1 MPEKPLF
8 CLGEAWVEL
17 GADTVPELAETF
29 RVSVGGWGAA
39 FCRAYVRAGGHAAL
53 LSQLGAAPF
62 GRKVAAQLAADGI
75 DCTHLCF
82 TDAARTPVVFSGAGK
97 LLPYRA
103 PSAELLYAPE
113 QLDAA
118 ALRGAFAL
126 CFSSGCLLDS
136 PARLTHLKAIAAAQ
150 QCAVLLVMHSNKKQG
165 VSDRKRLA
173 DSSDIWDMA
182 RSVLMMGRS
191 NSDGKIYLSHEK
203 SSYSRPQQTVLLHIE
218 DVELDGVRTAQAVF
232 DGYTDKKD
240 ADFIKEPRV
249 RQAQTKEDTRD
260 AILNVLAES
269 RLGSMASSELRA
281 AVVKEI
287 GCSDHTYNRAYS
299 ELVRSGEVTKCTIRQ
314 RDGRNKWYSSLY
326 CSETSGKVQ
335 KL

>member
-29 RVSVGGWGAA
+29 RVSVGGWGTD

-53 LSQLGAAPF
+53 LSQLGADPF
-62 GRKVAAQLAADGI
+62 GRKAAAQLAADGI

-136 PARLTHLKAIAAAQ
+136 PARLTHLKAIAAARDAGAFVCYAPRMAEAAPCWPEAAALRETALQ
-150 QCAVLLVMHSNKKQG
+150 FFPQADVLLLKD
-165 VSDRKRLA
+165 SDLVPLFGSHELRTALFSLFSGHVELIFYS
-173 DSSDIWDMA
+173 SSDNVFLFT
-182 RSVLMMGRS
+182 R
-191 NSDGKIYLSHEK
+191 N
-203 SSYSRPQQTVLLHIE
+203 VLLQAATSDLTE
-218 DVELDGVRTAQAVF
+218 AQFLRDLARLN
-232 DGYTDKKD
+232 TWPDK
-240 ADFIKEPRV
+240 
-249 RQAQTKEDTRD
+249 
-260 AILNVLAES
+260 LA
-269 RLGSMASSELRA
+269 GLREA
-281 AVVKEI
+281 TLK
-287 GCSDHTYNRAYS
+287 
-299 ELVRSGEVTKCTIRQ
+299 
-314 RDGRNKWYSSLY
+314 
-326 CSETSGKVQ
+326 
-335 KL
+335 KLFL

>member
-29 RVSVGGWGAA
+29 RVSVGGWGTD
-39 FCRAYVRAGGHAAL
+39 FCRAYVRGGGHAAL
-53 LSQLGAAPF
+53 LSQLGADPF
-62 GRKVAAQLAADGI
+62 GRKAAAQLASDGI

-136 PARLTHLKAIAAAQ
+136 PARLTHLKAIAAARDAGAFVCYAPRMAEAAPCWPDAATLRETALQ
-150 QCAVLLVMHSNKKQG
+150 FFPQADVLLLKD
-165 VSDRKRLA
+165 SDLVPLFGSHELRTALFSLFSGHVELIFYS
-173 DSSDIWDMA
+173 SSDNIFLFT
-182 RSVLMMGRS
+182 R
-191 NSDGKIYLSHEK
+191 N
-203 SSYSRPQQTVLLHIE
+203 VLL
-218 DVELDGVRTAQAVF
+218 QA
-232 DGYTDKKD
+232 
-240 ADFIKEPRV
+240 A
-249 RQAQTKEDTRD
+249 
-260 AILNVLAES
+260 
-269 RLGSMASSELRA
+269 
-281 AVVKEI
+281 
-287 GCSDHTYNRAYS
+287 
-299 ELVRSGEVTKCTIRQ
+299 
-314 RDGRNKWYSSLY
+314 
-326 CSETSGKVQ
+326 TSGLTEAQ
-335 KL
+335 FLRDLARLNTWPDKLAGLRETTLKKLFL

>member
-53 LSQLGAAPF
+53 LSQLGADPF
-62 GRKVAAQLAADGI
+62 GRKAAAQLAADGI

-136 PARLTHLKAIAAAQ
+136 PARLTHLKAIAAARDAGAFVCYAPRMADAAPCWPDAVALRETALQ
-150 QCAVLLVMHSNKKQG
+150 FFPQADVLLLKD
-165 VSDRKRLA
+165 SDLVPLFGSHELRTALFSLFSGHVELIFYS
-173 DSSDIWDMA
+173 SSDNVFLFT
-182 RSVLMMGRS
+182 R
-191 NSDGKIYLSHEK
+191 N
-203 SSYSRPQQTVLLHIE
+203 VLLQAATSDLTE
-218 DVELDGVRTAQAVF
+218 AQFLRDLARLN
-232 DGYTDKKD
+232 TWPDK
-240 ADFIKEPRV
+240 
-249 RQAQTKEDTRD
+249 
-260 AILNVLAES
+260 LA
-269 RLGSMASSELRA
+269 GLR
-281 AVVKEI
+281 
-287 GCSDHTYNRAYS
+287 
-299 ELVRSGEVTKCTIRQ
+299 
-314 RDGRNKWYSSLY
+314 
-326 CSETSGKVQ
+326 ETTLK
-335 KL
+335 KLFL

>member
-53 LSQLGAAPF
+53 LSQLGADPF
-62 GRKVAAQLAADGI
+62 GRKAAAQLAADGI

-136 PARLTHLKAIAAAQ
+136 PARLTHLKAIAAARDAGAFVCYAPRMAEAAPCWPEADALRETALQ
-150 QCAVLLVMHSNKKQG
+150 FFPQADVLLLKD
-165 VSDRKRLA
+165 SDLVPLFGSHELRTALFSLFSGHVELIFYS
-173 DSSDIWDMA
+173 SSD
-182 RSVLMMGRS
+182 
-191 NSDGKIYLSHEK
+191 N
-203 SSYSRPQQTVLLHIE
+203 VLL
-218 DVELDGVRTAQAVF
+218 F
-232 DGYTDKKD
+232 
-240 ADFIKEPRV
+240 
-249 RQAQTKEDTRD
+249 TR
-260 AILNVLAES
+260 NVLLQAATSDLTEAQFLRDLA
-269 RLGSMASSELRA
+269 RLNTWPDKLAGLR
-281 AVVKEI
+281 
-287 GCSDHTYNRAYS
+287 
-299 ELVRSGEVTKCTIRQ
+299 
-314 RDGRNKWYSSLY
+314 
-326 CSETSGKVQ
+326 ETTLK
-335 KL
+335 KLFL

>member
-53 LSQLGAAPF
+53 LSQLGADPF
-62 GRKVAAQLAADGI
+62 GRKAAAQLAADGI

-136 PARLTHLKAIAAAQ
+136 PARLTHLKAIAAARDAGAFVCYAPRMAEAAPCWPDAAALRETALQ
-150 QCAVLLVMHSNKKQG
+150 FFPQADVLLLKD
-165 VSDRKRLA
+165 SDLVPLFGSHELRTALFSLFSGHVELIFYS
-173 DSSDIWDMA
+173 SSDNVFLFT
-182 RSVLMMGRS
+182 R
-191 NSDGKIYLSHEK
+191 N
-203 SSYSRPQQTVLLHIE
+203 VLLQAATSDLTE
-218 DVELDGVRTAQAVF
+218 AQFLRDLARLN
-232 DGYTDKKD
+232 TWPDKLAGLRETTLKKL
-240 ADFIKEPRV
+240 FC
-249 RQAQTKEDTRD
+249 
-260 AILNVLAES
+260 IL
-269 RLGSMASSELRA
+269 
-281 AVVKEI
+281 
-287 GCSDHTYNRAYS
+287 YNCG
-299 ELVRSGEVTKCTIRQ
+299 EEGENDLFSG
-314 RDGRNKWYSSLY
+314 
-326 CSETSGKVQ
+326 
-335 KL
+335 

>member
-53 LSQLGAAPF
+53 LSQLGADPF
-62 GRKVAAQLAADGI
+62 GRKAAAQLAADGI

-136 PARLTHLKAIAAAQ
+136 PARLTHLKAIAAARDAGAFVCYAPRMAEAAPCWPDAAALRETALQ
-150 QCAVLLVMHSNKKQG
+150 FFPQADVLLLKD
-165 VSDRKRLA
+165 SDLVPLFGSHELRTALFSLFSGHVELIFYS
-173 DSSDIWDMA
+173 SSDNVFLFT
-182 RSVLMMGRS
+182 R
-191 NSDGKIYLSHEK
+191 N
-203 SSYSRPQQTVLLHIE
+203 VLLQAATSDLTE
-218 DVELDGVRTAQAVF
+218 AQFLRNLAHLN
-232 DGYTDKKD
+232 TWPDK
-240 ADFIKEPRV
+240 
-249 RQAQTKEDTRD
+249 
-260 AILNVLAES
+260 LA
-269 RLGSMASSELRA
+269 GLR
-281 AVVKEI
+281 
-287 GCSDHTYNRAYS
+287 
-299 ELVRSGEVTKCTIRQ
+299 
-314 RDGRNKWYSSLY
+314 
-326 CSETSGKVQ
+326 ETTLK
-335 KL
+335 KLFL

>member
-53 LSQLGAAPF
+53 LSQLGADPF

-136 PARLTHLKAIAAAQ
+136 LARLTHLKAIAAARDAGAFVCYAPRMAEAAPCWPDAAALRETALQ
-150 QCAVLLVMHSNKKQG
+150 FFPQADVLLLKD
-165 VSDRKRLA
+165 SDLVPLFGSHELRTALFSLFSGHVELIFYS
-173 DSSDIWDMA
+173 SSDNVFLFT
-182 RSVLMMGRS
+182 R
-191 NSDGKIYLSHEK
+191 N
-203 SSYSRPQQTVLLHIE
+203 VLLQAAAFDLTE
-218 DVELDGVRTAQAVF
+218 AQFLRDLARLN
-232 DGYTDKKD
+232 TWPDK
-240 ADFIKEPRV
+240 
-249 RQAQTKEDTRD
+249 
-260 AILNVLAES
+260 LA
-269 RLGSMASSELRA
+269 GLR
-281 AVVKEI
+281 
-287 GCSDHTYNRAYS
+287 
-299 ELVRSGEVTKCTIRQ
+299 
-314 RDGRNKWYSSLY
+314 
-326 CSETSGKVQ
+326 ETTLK
-335 KL
+335 KLFL

>member
-53 LSQLGAAPF
+53 LSQLGADPF
-62 GRKVAAQLAADGI
+62 GRKAAAQLAADGI

-118 ALRGAFAL
+118 TLRGAFAL

-136 PARLTHLKAIAAAQ
+136 PARLTHLKAIAAARDAGAFVCYAPRMAEAAPCWPDAAALRETALQ
-150 QCAVLLVMHSNKKQG
+150 FFPQADVLLLKD
-165 VSDRKRLA
+165 SDLVPLFGSHELRTALFSLFSGHVELIFYS
-173 DSSDIWDMA
+173 SSDNVFLFT
-182 RSVLMMGRS
+182 R
-191 NSDGKIYLSHEK
+191 N
-203 SSYSRPQQTVLLHIE
+203 VLLQ
-218 DVELDGVRTAQAVF
+218 TAASDLTEAQFLRDLARLN
-232 DGYTDKKD
+232 TWPDK
-240 ADFIKEPRV
+240 
-249 RQAQTKEDTRD
+249 
-260 AILNVLAES
+260 LA
-269 RLGSMASSELRA
+269 GLR
-281 AVVKEI
+281 
-287 GCSDHTYNRAYS
+287 
-299 ELVRSGEVTKCTIRQ
+299 
-314 RDGRNKWYSSLY
+314 
-326 CSETSGKVQ
+326 ETTLK
-335 KL
+335 KLFL

>member
-1 MPEKPLF
+1 MPERPLF

-29 RVSVGGWGAA
+29 RVSVGGWGTA

-53 LSQLGAAPF
+53 LSQLGADPF
-62 GRKVAAQLAADGI
+62 GRKAAAQLAADGI

-136 PARLTHLKAIAAAQ
+136 PARLTHLKAIAAARDAGAFVCYAPRMAEAAPCWPDAATLRETALQ
-150 QCAVLLVMHSNKKQG
+150 FFPQADVLLLKD
-165 VSDRKRLA
+165 SDLVPLFGSHELRTALFSLFSGHVELILYS
-173 DSSDIWDMA
+173 SSDNIILFT
-182 RSVLMMGRS
+182 R
-191 NSDGKIYLSHEK
+191 N
-203 SSYSRPQQTVLLHIE
+203 VLLQAATSDLTE
-218 DVELDGVRTAQAVF
+218 AQFLRDLARLN
-232 DGYTDKKD
+232 TWPDK
-240 ADFIKEPRV
+240 
-249 RQAQTKEDTRD
+249 
-260 AILNVLAES
+260 LA
-269 RLGSMASSELRA
+269 GLR
-281 AVVKEI
+281 
-287 GCSDHTYNRAYS
+287 
-299 ELVRSGEVTKCTIRQ
+299 
-314 RDGRNKWYSSLY
+314 
-326 CSETSGKVQ
+326 ETTLK
-335 KL
+335 KLL

>member
-53 LSQLGAAPF
+53 LSQLGADLF
-62 GRKVAAQLAADGI
+62 GRKAAAQLAADGI

-136 PARLTHLKAIAAAQ
+136 PARLTHLKAIAAARDAGAFVCYAPRMAEAAPCWPDAAALRETALQ
-150 QCAVLLVMHSNKKQG
+150 FFPQADVLLLKD
-165 VSDRKRLA
+165 SDLVPLFGSHELRTALFSLFSGHVELIFYS
-173 DSSDIWDMA
+173 SSDNVFLFT
-182 RSVLMMGRS
+182 R
-191 NSDGKIYLSHEK
+191 N
-203 SSYSRPQQTVLLHIE
+203 VLLQAATSDLTE
-218 DVELDGVRTAQAVF
+218 AQFLRDLARLN
-232 DGYTDKKD
+232 TWPDK
-240 ADFIKEPRV
+240 
-249 RQAQTKEDTRD
+249 
-260 AILNVLAES
+260 LA
-269 RLGSMASSELRA
+269 GLR
-281 AVVKEI
+281 
-287 GCSDHTYNRAYS
+287 
-299 ELVRSGEVTKCTIRQ
+299 
-314 RDGRNKWYSSLY
+314 
-326 CSETSGKVQ
+326 ETTLK
-335 KL
+335 KLFL

>member
-53 LSQLGAAPF
+53 LSQLGADPF

-75 DCTHLCF
+75 DYTHLCF

-136 PARLTHLKAIAAAQ
+136 PARLTHLKAIAAARDAGAFVCYAPRMAEAAPCWPDAAALRETALQ
-150 QCAVLLVMHSNKKQG
+150 FFPQADVLLLKD
-165 VSDRKRLA
+165 SDLVPLFGSHELRTALFSLFSGHVELIFYS
-173 DSSDIWDMA
+173 SSDNVFLFT
-182 RSVLMMGRS
+182 R
-191 NSDGKIYLSHEK
+191 N
-203 SSYSRPQQTVLLHIE
+203 VLLQAATSDLTE
-218 DVELDGVRTAQAVF
+218 AQFLRDLARLN
-232 DGYTDKKD
+232 TWPDK
-240 ADFIKEPRV
+240 
-249 RQAQTKEDTRD
+249 
-260 AILNVLAES
+260 LA
-269 RLGSMASSELRA
+269 GLR
-281 AVVKEI
+281 
-287 GCSDHTYNRAYS
+287 
-299 ELVRSGEVTKCTIRQ
+299 
-314 RDGRNKWYSSLY
+314 
-326 CSETSGKVQ
+326 ETTLK
-335 KL
+335 KLFL

>member
-53 LSQLGAAPF
+53 LSQLGADPF
-62 GRKVAAQLAADGI
+62 GRKAAAQLAADGI

-136 PARLTHLKAIAAAQ
+136 PARLTHLKAIAAARDAGAFVCYAPRMAEAAPCWPDAAALRETALQ
-150 QCAVLLVMHSNKKQG
+150 FFPQADVLLLKD
-165 VSDRKRLA
+165 SDLVPLFGSHELRTALFSLFSGHVELIFYS
-173 DSSDIWDMA
+173 SSDNIFLFT
-182 RSVLMMGRS
+182 R
-191 NSDGKIYLSHEK
+191 N
-203 SSYSRPQQTVLLHIE
+203 VLLQAATSDLTE
-218 DVELDGVRTAQAVF
+218 AQFLRDLARLN
-232 DGYTDKKD
+232 TWPDK
-240 ADFIKEPRV
+240 
-249 RQAQTKEDTRD
+249 
-260 AILNVLAES
+260 LA
-269 RLGSMASSELRA
+269 GLRA
-281 AVVKEI
+281 TTLK
-287 GCSDHTYNRAYS
+287 
-299 ELVRSGEVTKCTIRQ
+299 
-314 RDGRNKWYSSLY
+314 
-326 CSETSGKVQ
+326 
-335 KL
+335 KLFL

>member
-53 LSQLGAAPF
+53 LSQLGADPF
-62 GRKVAAQLAADGI
+62 GRKAAAQLAADGI

-136 PARLTHLKAIAAAQ
+136 PARLTHLKAIAAARDAGAFVCYAPRMAEAAPCWPDAAALRETALQ
-150 QCAVLLVMHSNKKQG
+150 FFPQADVLLLKD
-165 VSDRKRLA
+165 SDLVPLFGSHELRTALFSLFSGHVELIFYS
-173 DSSDIWDMA
+173 SSD
-182 RSVLMMGRS
+182 
-191 NSDGKIYLSHEK
+191 N
-203 SSYSRPQQTVLLHIE
+203 VLL
-218 DVELDGVRTAQAVF
+218 F
-232 DGYTDKKD
+232 
-240 ADFIKEPRV
+240 
-249 RQAQTKEDTRD
+249 TR
-260 AILNVLAES
+260 NVLLQAATSDLTEAQFLRDLA
-269 RLGSMASSELRA
+269 RLNTWPDKLAGLR
-281 AVVKEI
+281 
-287 GCSDHTYNRAYS
+287 
-299 ELVRSGEVTKCTIRQ
+299 
-314 RDGRNKWYSSLY
+314 
-326 CSETSGKVQ
+326 ETTLK
-335 KL
+335 KLFL

>member
-29 RVSVGGWGAA
+29 RVSVGGWGTD

-53 LSQLGAAPF
+53 LSQLGADPF
-62 GRKVAAQLAADGI
+62 GRKAAAQLAADGI

-82 TDAARTPVVFSGAGK
+82 TDAAPTPVVFSGAGE

-136 PARLTHLKAIAAAQ
+136 PARLTHLKAIAAARDAGAFVCYAPRMAEAAPCWPDAAALRETAVQ
-150 QCAVLLVMHSNKKQG
+150 FFPQADVLLLKD
-165 VSDRKRLA
+165 SDLVPLFGSHELRTALFSLFSGHVELIFYS
-173 DSSDIWDMA
+173 SSDNISLFT
-182 RSVLMMGRS
+182 R
-191 NSDGKIYLSHEK
+191 N
-203 SSYSRPQQTVLLHIE
+203 VLLQAATSDLTE
-218 DVELDGVRTAQAVF
+218 AQFLRDLARLN
-232 DGYTDKKD
+232 TWPDK
-240 ADFIKEPRV
+240 
-249 RQAQTKEDTRD
+249 
-260 AILNVLAES
+260 LA
-269 RLGSMASSELRA
+269 GLR
-281 AVVKEI
+281 
-287 GCSDHTYNRAYS
+287 
-299 ELVRSGEVTKCTIRQ
+299 
-314 RDGRNKWYSSLY
+314 
-326 CSETSGKVQ
+326 ETTLK
-335 KL
+335 KLL

>member
-53 LSQLGAAPF
+53 LSQLGADPF
-62 GRKVAAQLAADGI
+62 GRKAAAQLAADGI

-136 PARLTHLKAIAAAQ
+136 PARLTHLKAIAAARDAGAFVCYAPRMAEAAPCWPDAAALRETALQ
-150 QCAVLLVMHSNKKQG
+150 FFPQADVLLLKD
-165 VSDRKRLA
+165 SDLA
-173 DSSDIWDMA
+173 PLFGSHELRTALFSLFSGHVELIFYSSSDNVFLFT
-182 RSVLMMGRS
+182 R
-191 NSDGKIYLSHEK
+191 N
-203 SSYSRPQQTVLLHIE
+203 VLLQAATSDLTE
-218 DVELDGVRTAQAVF
+218 AQFLRDLARLN
-232 DGYTDKKD
+232 TWPDK
-240 ADFIKEPRV
+240 
-249 RQAQTKEDTRD
+249 
-260 AILNVLAES
+260 LA
-269 RLGSMASSELRA
+269 GLR
-281 AVVKEI
+281 
-287 GCSDHTYNRAYS
+287 
-299 ELVRSGEVTKCTIRQ
+299 
-314 RDGRNKWYSSLY
+314 
-326 CSETSGKVQ
+326 ETTLK
-335 KL
+335 KLFL

>member
-53 LSQLGAAPF
+53 LSQLGADPF
-62 GRKVAAQLAADGI
+62 GRKAAAQLASDGI

-136 PARLTHLKAIAAAQ
+136 PARLTHLKAIAAARDAGAFVCYAPRMADAAPCWPDAAALRETALQ
-150 QCAVLLVMHSNKKQG
+150 FFPQADVLLLKD
-165 VSDRKRLA
+165 SDLVPLFGSHELRTALFSLFSGHVELIFYS
-173 DSSDIWDMA
+173 SSDNVFLFT
-182 RSVLMMGRS
+182 R
-191 NSDGKIYLSHEK
+191 N
-203 SSYSRPQQTVLLHIE
+203 VLLQAAASDLTE
-218 DVELDGVRTAQAVF
+218 AQFLRDLARLN
-232 DGYTDKKD
+232 TWPDK
-240 ADFIKEPRV
+240 
-249 RQAQTKEDTRD
+249 
-260 AILNVLAES
+260 LA
-269 RLGSMASSELRA
+269 GLR
-281 AVVKEI
+281 
-287 GCSDHTYNRAYS
+287 
-299 ELVRSGEVTKCTIRQ
+299 
-314 RDGRNKWYSSLY
+314 
-326 CSETSGKVQ
+326 ETTLK
-335 KL
+335 KLL

>member
-29 RVSVGGWGAA
+29 RVSIGGWGTD

-53 LSQLGAAPF
+53 LSQLGADPF
-62 GRKVAAQLAADGI
+62 GRKAAAQLAADGI

-118 ALRGAFAL
+118 ALQGAFAL

-136 PARLTHLKAIAAAQ
+136 PARLTHLKAIAAARDAGAFVCYAPRMAEAAPCWPDAASLRETALQ
-150 QCAVLLVMHSNKKQG
+150 FFPQADVLLLKD
-165 VSDRKRLA
+165 SDLVPLFGSHELRTALFSLFSGHVELIFYS
-173 DSSDIWDMA
+173 SSDNIFLFT
-182 RSVLMMGRS
+182 R
-191 NSDGKIYLSHEK
+191 N
-203 SSYSRPQQTVLLHIE
+203 VLLQAAASDLTE
-218 DVELDGVRTAQAVF
+218 AQFLRDLARLN
-232 DGYTDKKD
+232 TWPDK
-240 ADFIKEPRV
+240 
-249 RQAQTKEDTRD
+249 
-260 AILNVLAES
+260 LA
-269 RLGSMASSELRA
+269 GLR
-281 AVVKEI
+281 
-287 GCSDHTYNRAYS
+287 
-299 ELVRSGEVTKCTIRQ
+299 
-314 RDGRNKWYSSLY
+314 
-326 CSETSGKVQ
+326 ETTLK
-335 KL
+335 KLFL

>member
-53 LSQLGAAPF
+53 LSQLGADPF
-62 GRKVAAQLAADGI
+62 GRKAAAQLAADGI

-136 PARLTHLKAIAAAQ
+136 PARLTHLKAIAAARDAGAFVCYAPRMAEAAPCWPDAAALRETALQ
-150 QCAVLLVMHSNKKQG
+150 FFPQADVLLLKN
-165 VSDRKRLA
+165 SDLVPLFGSHELRTALFSLFSGHVELIFYS
-173 DSSDIWDMA
+173 SSDNIFLFT
-182 RSVLMMGRS
+182 R
-191 NSDGKIYLSHEK
+191 N
-203 SSYSRPQQTVLLHIE
+203 VLLQAATSDLTE
-218 DVELDGVRTAQAVF
+218 AQFLRDLARLN
-232 DGYTDKKD
+232 TWPDK
-240 ADFIKEPRV
+240 
-249 RQAQTKEDTRD
+249 
-260 AILNVLAES
+260 LAG
-269 RLGSMASSELRA
+269 LL
-281 AVVKEI
+281 
-287 GCSDHTYNRAYS
+287 
-299 ELVRSGEVTKCTIRQ
+299 
-314 RDGRNKWYSSLY
+314 
-326 CSETSGKVQ
+326 ETTLK
-335 KL
+335 KLFL

>member
-53 LSQLGAAPF
+53 LSQLGADPF
-62 GRKVAAQLAADGI
+62 GRKAAAQLAADGI

-118 ALRGAFAL
+118 ALRGTFAL

-136 PARLTHLKAIAAAQ
+136 PARLTHLKAIAAARDAGAFVCYAPRMAEAAPCWPDATTLRETALQ
-150 QCAVLLVMHSNKKQG
+150 FFPQADVLLLKD
-165 VSDRKRLA
+165 SDLVPLFGSHELRTALFSLFSGHVELIFYS
-173 DSSDIWDMA
+173 SSDNVFLFT
-182 RSVLMMGRS
+182 R
-191 NSDGKIYLSHEK
+191 N
-203 SSYSRPQQTVLLHIE
+203 VLLQAATSDLTE
-218 DVELDGVRTAQAVF
+218 AQFLRDLARLN
-232 DGYTDKKD
+232 TWPDK
-240 ADFIKEPRV
+240 
-249 RQAQTKEDTRD
+249 
-260 AILNVLAES
+260 LA
-269 RLGSMASSELRA
+269 GLR
-281 AVVKEI
+281 
-287 GCSDHTYNRAYS
+287 
-299 ELVRSGEVTKCTIRQ
+299 
-314 RDGRNKWYSSLY
+314 
-326 CSETSGKVQ
+326 ETTLK
-335 KL
+335 KLFL

>member
-53 LSQLGAAPF
+53 LSQLGADPF
-62 GRKVAAQLAADGI
+62 GRKAAAQLAADGI

-136 PARLTHLKAIAAAQ
+136 PARLTHLKAIAAARDAGAFVCYAPRMAEAAPCWPDAAALRETALQ
-150 QCAVLLVMHSNKKQG
+150 FFPQADVLLLKD
-165 VSDRKRLA
+165 SDLVPLFGSHELRTALFSLFSGQVELIFYS
-173 DSSDIWDMA
+173 SSDNVFLFT
-182 RSVLMMGRS
+182 R
-191 NSDGKIYLSHEK
+191 N
-203 SSYSRPQQTVLLHIE
+203 VLLQAATSDLTE
-218 DVELDGVRTAQAVF
+218 AQFLRDLARLN
-232 DGYTDKKD
+232 TWPDK
-240 ADFIKEPRV
+240 
-249 RQAQTKEDTRD
+249 
-260 AILNVLAES
+260 LA
-269 RLGSMASSELRA
+269 GLR
-281 AVVKEI
+281 
-287 GCSDHTYNRAYS
+287 
-299 ELVRSGEVTKCTIRQ
+299 
-314 RDGRNKWYSSLY
+314 
-326 CSETSGKVQ
+326 ETTLK
-335 KL
+335 KLL

>member
-29 RVSVGGWGAA
+29 RVSVGGWGTD

-53 LSQLGAAPF
+53 LSQLGADPF
-62 GRKVAAQLAADGI
+62 GRKAAAQLAADGI

-136 PARLTHLKAIAAAQ
+136 PARLTHLKAIAAARDAGAFVCYAPRMAEAAPCWPDAATLRETALQ
-150 QCAVLLVMHSNKKQG
+150 FFPQADVLLLKD
-165 VSDRKRLA
+165 SDLVPLFGSHELRTALFSLFSGHVELIFYS
-173 DSSDIWDMA
+173 SSDNVFLFT
-182 RSVLMMGRS
+182 R
-191 NSDGKIYLSHEK
+191 N
-203 SSYSRPQQTVLLHIE
+203 VLLQAATSDLTE
-218 DVELDGVRTAQAVF
+218 AQF
-232 DGYTDKKD
+232 
-240 ADFIKEPRV
+240 
-249 RQAQTKEDTRD
+249 
-260 AILNVLAES
+260 
-269 RLGSMASSELRA
+269 LRA
-281 AVVKEI
+281 LARLNTWPDKLA
-287 GCSDHTYNRAYS
+287 GLR
-299 ELVRSGEVTKCTIRQ
+299 
-314 RDGRNKWYSSLY
+314 
-326 CSETSGKVQ
+326 ETTLK
-335 KL
+335 KLL

>member
-53 LSQLGAAPF
+53 LSQLGADPF
-62 GRKVAAQLAADGI
+62 GRKAAAQLAADGI

-82 TDAARTPVVFSGAGK
+82 TDAARTPVVFSGAGE

-136 PARLTHLKAIAAAQ
+136 PARLTHLKAIAAARDTGAFVCYAPRMAEAAPCWPDAAALRETALQ
-150 QCAVLLVMHSNKKQG
+150 FFPQADVLLLKD
-165 VSDRKRLA
+165 SDLVPLFGSHELRTALFSLFSGHVELIFYS
-173 DSSDIWDMA
+173 SSDNVFLFT
-182 RSVLMMGRS
+182 R
-191 NSDGKIYLSHEK
+191 N
-203 SSYSRPQQTVLLHIE
+203 VLL
-218 DVELDGVRTAQAVF
+218 QAATSDLTESQF
-232 DGYTDKKD
+232 LRDLARLNTWPDK
-240 ADFIKEPRV
+240 
-249 RQAQTKEDTRD
+249 
-260 AILNVLAES
+260 LA
-269 RLGSMASSELRA
+269 GLR
-281 AVVKEI
+281 
-287 GCSDHTYNRAYS
+287 
-299 ELVRSGEVTKCTIRQ
+299 
-314 RDGRNKWYSSLY
+314 
-326 CSETSGKVQ
+326 ETTLK
-335 KL
+335 KLFL

>member
-53 LSQLGAAPF
+53 LSQLGADPF
-62 GRKVAAQLAADGI
+62 GRKAAAQLAADGI

-136 PARLTHLKAIAAAQ
+136 PARLTHLKAIAAARDAGAFVCYAPRMAEAAPCWPDVAALRETALQ
-150 QCAVLLVMHSNKKQG
+150 FFPQADVLLLKD
-165 VSDRKRLA
+165 SDLVPLFGSHELRTALFSLFSGHVELIFYS
-173 DSSDIWDMA
+173 SSDNVFLFT
-182 RSVLMMGRS
+182 R
-191 NSDGKIYLSHEK
+191 N
-203 SSYSRPQQTVLLHIE
+203 VLLQAATSDLTE
-218 DVELDGVRTAQAVF
+218 AQFLRDLARLN
-232 DGYTDKKD
+232 TWPDK
-240 ADFIKEPRV
+240 
-249 RQAQTKEDTRD
+249 
-260 AILNVLAES
+260 LA
-269 RLGSMASSELRA
+269 GLR
-281 AVVKEI
+281 
-287 GCSDHTYNRAYS
+287 
-299 ELVRSGEVTKCTIRQ
+299 
-314 RDGRNKWYSSLY
+314 
-326 CSETSGKVQ
+326 ETTLK
-335 KL
+335 KLFL

>member
-53 LSQLGAAPF
+53 LSQLGADPF
-62 GRKVAAQLAADGI
+62 GRKAAAQLAADGI
-75 DCTHLCF
+75 DCSHLCF

-136 PARLTHLKAIAAAQ
+136 PARLTHLKAIAAARDAGAFVCYAPRMAEASPCWSDAAALRETALQ
-150 QCAVLLVMHSNKKQG
+150 FFPQADVLLLKD
-165 VSDRKRLA
+165 SDLGPLFGSHELRTALFSLFSGHVELIFYS
-173 DSSDIWDMA
+173 SSDNVFLFT
-182 RSVLMMGRS
+182 R
-191 NSDGKIYLSHEK
+191 N
-203 SSYSRPQQTVLLHIE
+203 VLLQAATSDLTE
-218 DVELDGVRTAQAVF
+218 AQF
-232 DGYTDKKD
+232 
-240 ADFIKEPRV
+240 
-249 RQAQTKEDTRD
+249 
-260 AILNVLAES
+260 
-269 RLGSMASSELRA
+269 LRA
-281 AVVKEI
+281 LARLNTWPDKLA
-287 GCSDHTYNRAYS
+287 GLR
-299 ELVRSGEVTKCTIRQ
+299 
-314 RDGRNKWYSSLY
+314 
-326 CSETSGKVQ
+326 ETTLK
-335 KL
+335 KLL

>member
-53 LSQLGAAPF
+53 LSQLGADPF
-62 GRKVAAQLAADGI
+62 GRKAAAQLAADGI

-136 PARLTHLKAIAAAQ
+136 PARLTHLKAIAAARDAGAFVCYAPRMAEAAPCWPDAAALRETALQ
-150 QCAVLLVMHSNKKQG
+150 FFPQADVLLLKD
-165 VSDRKRLA
+165 SDLVPLFGSHELRTALFSLFSGHVELIFYS
-173 DSSDIWDMA
+173 SSDNVFLFT
-182 RSVLMMGRS
+182 R
-191 NSDGKIYLSHEK
+191 N
-203 SSYSRPQQTVLLHIE
+203 VLLQAATSDLTE
-218 DVELDGVRTAQAVF
+218 AQFLRDLARLNAWP
-232 DGYTDKKD
+232 DK
-240 ADFIKEPRV
+240 
-249 RQAQTKEDTRD
+249 
-260 AILNVLAES
+260 LA
-269 RLGSMASSELRA
+269 GLR
-281 AVVKEI
+281 
-287 GCSDHTYNRAYS
+287 
-299 ELVRSGEVTKCTIRQ
+299 
-314 RDGRNKWYSSLY
+314 
-326 CSETSGKVQ
+326 ETTLK
-335 KL
+335 KLFL

>member
-29 RVSVGGWGAA
+29 RVSIGGWGAA

-53 LSQLGAAPF
+53 LSQLGADPF
-62 GRKVAAQLAADGI
+62 GRKAAAQLAADGI

-118 ALRGAFAL
+118 ALRSAFAL

-136 PARLTHLKAIAAAQ
+136 PARLTHLKAIAAARDAGAFVCYAPRMAEADPCWPDAAALRETALQ
-150 QCAVLLVMHSNKKQG
+150 FFPQADVLLLKD
-165 VSDRKRLA
+165 SDLVPLFGSHELRTALFSLFSGHVELIFYS
-173 DSSDIWDMA
+173 SSDNVFLFT
-182 RSVLMMGRS
+182 R
-191 NSDGKIYLSHEK
+191 N
-203 SSYSRPQQTVLLHIE
+203 VLLQAATSDLTE
-218 DVELDGVRTAQAVF
+218 AQFLRNLARLN
-232 DGYTDKKD
+232 TWPDK
-240 ADFIKEPRV
+240 
-249 RQAQTKEDTRD
+249 
-260 AILNVLAES
+260 LA
-269 RLGSMASSELRA
+269 GLR
-281 AVVKEI
+281 
-287 GCSDHTYNRAYS
+287 
-299 ELVRSGEVTKCTIRQ
+299 
-314 RDGRNKWYSSLY
+314 
-326 CSETSGKVQ
+326 ETTLK
-335 KL
+335 KLFL

>member
-53 LSQLGAAPF
+53 LSQLGADPF
-62 GRKVAAQLAADGI
+62 GRKAAAQLAADGI

-136 PARLTHLKAIAAAQ
+136 PARLTHLKAIAAARDAGAFVCYAPRMAEAAPCWPDASALRETALQ
-150 QCAVLLVMHSNKKQG
+150 FFPQADVLLLKD
-165 VSDRKRLA
+165 SDLVPLFGSHELRTALFSLFSGHVELIFYS
-173 DSSDIWDMA
+173 SSD
-182 RSVLMMGRS
+182 
-191 NSDGKIYLSHEK
+191 N
-203 SSYSRPQQTVLLHIE
+203 VLL
-218 DVELDGVRTAQAVF
+218 F
-232 DGYTDKKD
+232 
-240 ADFIKEPRV
+240 
-249 RQAQTKEDTRD
+249 TR
-260 AILNVLAES
+260 NVLLQAATSDLTEAQFLRDLA
-269 RLGSMASSELRA
+269 RLNTWPDKLAGLR
-281 AVVKEI
+281 
-287 GCSDHTYNRAYS
+287 
-299 ELVRSGEVTKCTIRQ
+299 
-314 RDGRNKWYSSLY
+314 
-326 CSETSGKVQ
+326 ETTLK
-335 KL
+335 KLFL

>member
-8 CLGEAWVEL
+8 CLGETWVEL

-29 RVSVGGWGAA
+29 RVSVGGWGTD

-53 LSQLGAAPF
+53 LSQLGADPF
-62 GRKVAAQLAADGI
+62 GRKAAAQLAADGI

-136 PARLTHLKAIAAAQ
+136 PARLTHLKAIAAARDAGAFVCYAPRMAEAAPCWPDAAALRETALQ
-150 QCAVLLVMHSNKKQG
+150 FFPQADVLLLKD
-165 VSDRKRLA
+165 SDLVPLFGSHELRTALFSLFSGHVELIFYS
-173 DSSDIWDMA
+173 SSDNVFLFT
-182 RSVLMMGRS
+182 R
-191 NSDGKIYLSHEK
+191 N
-203 SSYSRPQQTVLLHIE
+203 VLLQAATSDLTE
-218 DVELDGVRTAQAVF
+218 AQFLRDLARLN
-232 DGYTDKKD
+232 TWPDK
-240 ADFIKEPRV
+240 
-249 RQAQTKEDTRD
+249 
-260 AILNVLAES
+260 LA
-269 RLGSMASSELRA
+269 G
-281 AVVKEI
+281 
-287 GCSDHTYNRAYS
+287 
-299 ELVRSGEVTKCTIRQ
+299 LVPHSIQLWRRRRE
-314 RDGRNKWYSSLY
+314 
-326 CSETSGKVQ
+326 
-335 KL
+335 

>member
-29 RVSVGGWGAA
+29 RVSVGGWGTD

-53 LSQLGAAPF
+53 LSQLGADPF
-62 GRKVAAQLAADGI
+62 GRKAAAQLAADGI

-136 PARLTHLKAIAAAQ
+136 LARLTHLKAIAAARDAGAFVCYAPRMAEAAPCWPDAAALRETALQ
-150 QCAVLLVMHSNKKQG
+150 FFPQADVLLLKD
-165 VSDRKRLA
+165 SDLVPLFGSHELRTALFSLFSGHVELIFYS
-173 DSSDIWDMA
+173 SSDNVFLFT
-182 RSVLMMGRS
+182 R
-191 NSDGKIYLSHEK
+191 N
-203 SSYSRPQQTVLLHIE
+203 VLLQAATSDLTE
-218 DVELDGVRTAQAVF
+218 AQFLRDLARLN
-232 DGYTDKKD
+232 TWPDK
-240 ADFIKEPRV
+240 
-249 RQAQTKEDTRD
+249 
-260 AILNVLAES
+260 LA
-269 RLGSMASSELRA
+269 GLR
-281 AVVKEI
+281 
-287 GCSDHTYNRAYS
+287 
-299 ELVRSGEVTKCTIRQ
+299 
-314 RDGRNKWYSSLY
+314 
-326 CSETSGKVQ
+326 ETTLK
-335 KL
+335 KLFL

>member
-53 LSQLGAAPF
+53 LSQLGADPF
-62 GRKVAAQLAADGI
+62 GRKAAAQLDADGI

-136 PARLTHLKAIAAAQ
+136 PARLTHLKAIAAARDAGAFVCYAPRMAEAAPCWPDAAALRETALQ
-150 QCAVLLVMHSNKKQG
+150 FFPQADVLLLKDSDLVSLFGSHELRTALFSLFSGHVELIFYSSSDNVYLFTRNVLLQAATSNLTEAQFLRDLARLNTCPDKLPGLRETTLKKLLLK
-165 VSDRKRLA
+165 KRL
-173 DSSDIWDMA
+173 
-182 RSVLMMGRS
+182 
-191 NSDGKIYLSHEK
+191 
-203 SSYSRPQQTVLLHIE
+203 
-218 DVELDGVRTAQAVF
+218 
-232 DGYTDKKD
+232 
-240 ADFIKEPRV
+240 
-249 RQAQTKEDTRD
+249 
-260 AILNVLAES
+260 
-269 RLGSMASSELRA
+269 
-281 AVVKEI
+281 
-287 GCSDHTYNRAYS
+287 
-299 ELVRSGEVTKCTIRQ
+299 
-314 RDGRNKWYSSLY
+314 
-326 CSETSGKVQ
+326 
-335 KL
+335 